1 MTLWLDVEGRQRRI
15 ELPTPLPSEGVI
27 LCMLDGKSI
36 EVNVRVIDP
45 GMLSLV
51 IEGRQYRCVLD
62 GDAVLVAGHRVE
74 FSVNDPRSLR
84 GRRNSNEGVAGAR
97 SVKAPMPGRV
107 VRVLVEEGDE
117 VMEQQGIIV
126 IEAMKM
132 QNELKSPKAGRVI
145 KVAVSSEATVNAGE
159 VLMIVE

>member
-1 MTLWLDVEGRQRRI
+1 MTLWLEVEGRQRRI
-15 ELPTPLPSEGVI
+15 ELPTQLPSEDVI
-27 LCMLDGKSI
+27 PCVLDGKPI

-51 IEGRQYRCVLD
+51 IDGRQYRCVLD
-62 GDAVLVAGHRVE
+62 GDAVLVAGRRIE

-84 GRRNSNEGVAGAR
+84 GRRNSNEGAAGAR
-97 SVKAPMPGRV
+97 PVKAPMPGRV
-107 VRVLVEEGDE
+107 VRLLVQEGDE
-117 VMEQQGIIV
+117 VTEQQGVIV

-159 VLMIVE
+159 VLIVVE